1 MARTYNKNISSTIE
15 SSFELDLAPMLA
27 LMVTLIPIMLL
38 STVFVR
44 VTIIDTPLP
53 QVVQKALEEDRNKK
67 DRIITVALDMKDNGF
82 TLQLK
87 SDGKVVKNI
96 ELPKKG
102 DGWDLAG
109 LHTEVVRI
117 KKEHPDVFRMD
128 LNPEK
133 VVPYSEIVKVMDE
146 VRQTRSED
154 PKIYILDKQTNQH
167 VETDLMFPDVVFA
180 NVVEG

>member
-1 MARTYNKNISSTIE
+1 
-15 SSFELDLAPMLA
+15 MLA